1 MLYVLLSPFLIL
13 FTLFT
18 FLGLILCSLGQ
29 TSSAEEL
36 QKGNCSILQR
46 CFYEHEREHKT
57 ESNKMK
63 VSLSKSDDS
72 KQPPINKNPFFDS

>member
-1 MLYVLLSPFLIL
+1 MLYVILSPFLIL

-36 QKGNCSILQR
+36 QK
-46 CFYEHEREHKT
+46 
-57 ESNKMK
+57 